1 MLRATVKGVLAR
13 KFRLAL
19 TGLAVLL
26 GVSFVSTTYV
36 LTDTLDESFRGVFER
51 TVAGV
56 DVVVQSRPLPDDDDN
71 ERFADSALDDVRAVD
86 AVASAG
92 GFIQGY
98 AQFVGKDGEPIGEGG
113 VPPFGVSFIGGADR
127 GPLRL
132 VDVDGPPSRAPSA
145 PPRGRYGRRDG
156 ARERL
161 PGRGHG

>member
-36 LTDTLDESFRGVFER
+36 LTDTLDQSFRGVFER

-56 DVVVQSRPLPDDDDN
+56 DIVVQSRPLPGEDDH
-71 ERFADSALDDVRAVD
+71 ERFADSALADVRAVD

-98 AQFVGKDGEPIGEGG
+98 AQFVDKNGDPIDRSGA
-113 VPPFGVSFIGGADR
+113 PTFGVSFIGGADR
-127 GPLRL
+127 GP
-132 VDVDGPPSRAPSA
+132 
-145 PPRGRYGRRDG
+145 
-156 ARERL
+156 
-161 PGRGHG
+161 

>member
-98 AQFVGKDGEPIGEGG
+98 AQFVGKDGDPIGEGG

-132 VDVDGPPSRAPSA
+132 VDLDGPPSRAPSA
-145 PPRGRYGRRDG
+145 P
-156 ARERL
+156 A
-161 PGRGHG
+161 

>member
-36 LTDTLDESFRGVFER
+36 LTDTLDQSFRGVFER
-51 TVAGV
+51 PVAGV
-56 DVVVQSRPLPDDDDN
+56 DVVVQSRPLPGEDDN
-71 ERFADSALDDVRAVD
+71 DHERFADAALVDVRDVD

-98 AQFVGKDGEPIGEGG
+98 AQF
-113 VPPFGVSFIGGADR
+113 
-127 GPLRL
+127 
-132 VDVDGPPSRAPSA
+132 
-145 PPRGRYGRRDG
+145 
-156 ARERL
+156 
-161 PGRGHG
+161 